1 MKLTD
6 QDILKL
12 LEEPRNRTSI
22 TEGAQL
28 QNDHKVHITG
38 DGATGK
44 IRQVTGYESSTEFA
58 IKTQLGKPATIE
70 ITSIIL
76 DNLNRWITAPGTVK
90 KEDFRDDDKNRKFQ
104 DVLSKVWNNNSFD
117 EFIRTFYKEAIYTV
131 FNGFVLV
138 TKPKVLDGNLIDKE
152 GVVMP
157 KPEGALNPY
166 LIFIDIND
174 VHDFFLTGDKVE
186 YLIIKLDDKK
196 KKFRVIDDARDLIIE
211 DKKITSDL
219 PNDIGYVPARKISN
233 INKDLLNCQTK
244 TSPID
249 HVIPALD
256 RYMSADYDH
265 RMQVIRHAYPKFIAV
280 VRECH
285 TCHGSG
291 EVFDEKTPNK
301 KIRCNSCEGKRYE
314 IPVNKDGAIGIPQY
328 LEQGQTPYPG
338 SPASYVTPDVE
349 SLKFCDEDLKQM
361 RENIIYSGTGDK
373 NLIAESLN
381 TATENTINNR
391 SLEDRIAEITS
402 MVEAFEVFIK
412 TAIKD
417 MHQEFTSIS
426 DYSIVVKYG
435 KRINIRSEQDIVK
448 EIQEAKKAGMNLSY
462 IQGLQIDLI
471 YAKYKNNEDELNRQ
485 LMLND
490 LEPFPGFTVDEILR
504 LAPYAD
510 DEDLQL
516 KTNFENVIDK
526 FEENGPVTMYP
537 KGETYKQKINLIKEE
552 LYALLPQRSGTS
564 GVDAGQSLDTVS
576 ETSS

>member
-22 TEGAQL
+22 TEGARL
-28 QNDHKVHITG
+28 QNDHKVHING
-38 DGATGK
+38 DGYGGK
-44 IRQVTGYESSTEFA
+44 IRRVKGYESSTEFS

-90 KEDFRDDDKNRKFQ
+90 KEDFRNDKKNERFQ
-104 DVLSKVWNNNSFD
+104 EVLSKVWNNKSFED
-117 EFIRTFYKEAIYTV
+117 FIKTFYKEAIYTV

-138 TKPKVLDGNLIDKE
+138 TKPKVIDGMIDKE
-152 GVVMP
+152 GVLMP
-157 KPEGALNPY
+157 KPKGALDPY
-166 LIFIDIND
+166 MIFVDISD
-174 VHDFFLTGDKVE
+174 VYDFFLTGDKVE
-186 YLIIKLDDKK
+186 YLIIKLDNERK
-196 KKFRVIDDARDLIIE
+196 RYRIIDDARDLIID
-211 DKKITSDL
+211 DKKIISDI
-219 PNDIGYVPARKISN
+219 PNEIGYVPARKISN
-233 INKDLLNCQTK
+233 INKNLLDCQTK

-285 TCHGSG
+285 SCNGQGFTY
-291 EVFDEKTPNK
+291 EENTNK
-301 KIRCNSCEGKRYE
+301 KISCNTCEGKRFE

-349 SLKFCDEDLKQM
+349 SLRFCDDDLKQM

-373 NLIAESLN
+373 NLVAESLN
-381 TATENTINNR
+381 TATENVINNR
-391 SLEDRIAEITS
+391 SLEDRISDITS
-402 MVEAFEVFIK
+402 MVEAFEVFVK

-417 MHQEFTSIS
+417 MHQEFMNIS

-435 KRINIRSEQDIVK
+435 KRINVRSEQDIVK
-448 EIQEAKKAGMNLSY
+448 EIQESKKSGMNLSY

-510 DEDLQL
+510 DKDLRL

-526 FEENGPVTMYP
+526 FEQLQPVQMYP

-564 GVDAGQSLDTVS
+564 GVDAGQPVDGVQ
-576 ETSS
+576 